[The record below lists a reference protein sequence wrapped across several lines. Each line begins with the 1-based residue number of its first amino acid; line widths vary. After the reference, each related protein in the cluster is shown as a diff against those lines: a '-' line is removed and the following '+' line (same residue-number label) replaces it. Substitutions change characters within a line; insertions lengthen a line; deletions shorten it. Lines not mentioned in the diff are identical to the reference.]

1 MTASDPTGPTPDF
14 QRTTRD
20 AYDAIAPAY
29 VEFSRGELAAKPL
42 ERGLLA
48 VFAEL
53 VAAGGGGLSV
63 ADVGCGTGRVTA
75 HLHELGLGID
85 VFGIDLSPQML
96 VVARREHPGLRFEE
110 GSMLA
115 LGLPDASL
123 GGLLAWYSTIHVPDE
138 ELPGVFAEFRR
149 VLAPGGHVQLGFQV
163 GDEPLRMTEALGQE
177 VSLVFHRRQPER
189 MAELL
194 RDAGLEVVSR
204 VWRERET
211 DGPFPERAPQGFV
224 LARRPMVSGGC
235 EDGDI
240 STAN

>member
-1 MTASDPTGPTPDF
+1 MTASGPSADF

-20 AYDAIAPAY
+20 SYDAIAPAY
-29 VEFSRGELAAKPL
+29 ADFSRGELAAKPL
-42 ERGLLA
+42 ERGLLS

-53 VAAGGGGLSV
+53 AAAGGGGLPV

-75 HLHELGLGID
+75 HLSELGLGLD
-85 VFGIDLSPQML
+85 VFGIDLSPRML
-96 VVARREHPGLRFEE
+96 AVARQDHPGLRFEE

-138 ELPGVFAEFRR
+138 ELPRVFAEFHR
-149 VLAPGGHVQLGFQV
+149 VLAPGAPVQLGFQV
-163 GDEPLRMTEALGQE
+163 GDEPLRMTEALGEE

-189 MAELL
+189 VAALL
-194 RDAGLEVVSR
+194 REAGLEVVSR

-211 DGPFPERAPQGFV
+211 EGPFPERAPQGFV
-224 LARRPMVSGGC
+224 LARRPRMADGYGGAESG
-235 EDGDI
+235 
-240 STAN
+240 